1 MLDLGPTNK
10 EGLGSNMKVKGSAGC
25 SDHEMVEFKT
35 LRVSKTACSK
45 LDFRRADLELFGELL
60 GGVTWEKAL
69 EGRWSK
75 ESWLVFKD
83 HFLQAQRHCILRKRK
98 ARMPGALLRSTRNSW
113 TYLSSKRKSIVNG
126 SKNGLPGRTTEKL
139 PEQPEVT

>member
-10 EGLGSNMKVKGSAGC
+10 EGLVSNMKVKGSAGC

-69 EGRWSK
+69 EGKGAQERKS
-75 ESWLVFKD
+75 VIKD
-83 HFLQAQRHCILRKRK
+83 HFLQAQKQGILRKRK
-98 ARMPGALLRSTRNSW
+98 AGKNARKPLWINKELLDLLRFTNRV
-113 TYLSSKRKSIVNG
+113 YR
-126 SKNGLPGRTTEKL
+126 E
-139 PEQPEVT
+139 